1 MKFPLDS
8 TSIAFV
14 VGGVGIFLYGLVNF
28 SDSLKEVAGIR
39 LKSIL
44 DAATKSP
51 WRALFVGIVVT
62 GIIQASS
69 VVTVVVLAFVNSGL
83 LTFEQSLGLIFG
95 ANIGTTVTAQII
107 AFNISIWGF
116 YIVPLGLIIYMFAK
130 KRKTKYIGQSLVSF
144 GCLLIG
150 LSLMEKGLFP
160 LRSYKPFIDMMGS
173 FGSKPFNGII
183 AGTFFTALIQSSSA
197 TTSIV
202 VSMAKQGLITLQGA
216 IPIVFGSNIGT
227 TITTGIA
234 SIGTKLS
241 AKRVAVAHFLFNTIG
256 VTILFFFIPSYTLFV
271 VKFSSL
277 FGTVSPGRLVANS
290 HTIFNVVWSLF
301 WVWQVKNFASVV
313 KFFVPG
319 KEKAQLKGIEFLD
332 NRLIH
337 TPSLAIDA
345 CKKEIFRM
353 ATIALEML
361 ETQMKAISRTI
372 NFSDAKN
379 VYDLENLV
387 NEIHKE
393 TLKYLR
399 SLYEVSLTEEESQ
412 MSMILI
418 QSVDDIERWGDHAT
432 NLYEVV
438 EHMYEN
444 DIRISKA
451 GVEKLNKL
459 FLLVTENI
467 GYAAGL
473 FENTDRKEAILEIAT
488 RNEYN
493 IDKMVKQF
501 LTEKCT
507 GYMKGET
514 EVDSVVVYSDI
525 INNLERTADHAFN
538 IVELFT
544 SRAPKID

>member
-1 MKFPLDS
+1 M
-8 TSIAFV
+8 I
-14 VGGVGIFLYGLVNF
+14 
-28 SDSLKEVAGIR
+28 
-39 LKSIL
+39 
-44 DAATKSP
+44 
-51 WRALFVGIVVT
+51 VT
-62 GIIQASS
+62 GIIQSSS
-69 VVTVVVLAFVNSGL
+69 VVTVVVLAFVNSGV

-95 ANIGTTVTAQII
+95 ANIGSTVTAQII

-116 YIVPLGLIIYMFAK
+116 YIVPIGLLMFMYAK
-130 KRKTKYIGQSLVSF
+130 KRKTKYIGQSFIAF

-150 LSLMEKGLFP
+150 LFLMEKGMFP
-160 LRSYKPFIDMMGS
+160 LRSYKPYIDMMGS
-173 FGSKPFNGII
+173 FGSKPFRGILV
-183 AGTFFTALIQSSSA
+183 GTFFTTLIQSSSA

-202 VSMAKQGLITLQGA
+202 VSMAQQGLITLQGA

-256 VTILFFFIPSYTLFV
+256 VLILSFFVPYYTLFV
-271 VKFSSL
+271 IKFSEL

-290 HTIFNVVWSLF
+290 HTIFNVIWSLF
-301 WVWQVKNFASVV
+301 WVWQVKNFANVV

-319 KEKAQLKGIEFLD
+319 KEKAHVKGIEFLD
-332 NRLIH
+332 NRLIQ
-337 TPSLAIDA
+337 TPFLALDA

-372 NFSDAKN
+372 SFSDAKN
-379 VYDLENLV
+379 VFDLENLV

-399 SLYEVSLTEEESQ
+399 SLYGVSLTEEESQ

-444 DIRISKA
+444 DIKISKA
-451 GVEKLNKL
+451 GLEKLNKL
-459 FLLVTENI
+459 FVLVSENI
-467 GYAAGL
+467 TYATGL
-473 FENTDRKEAILEIAT
+473 FENMDRKDSILEIAM
-488 RNEYN
+488 RNEGN
-493 IDKMVKQF
+493 IDKLVKQYMS
-501 LTEKCT
+501 EKST
-507 GYMKGET
+507 GYIKGET
-514 EVDSVVVYSDI
+514 EVDSVVVFSDI

-538 IVELFT
+538 IVQLFT